1 MSGKKKQASGK
12 GASGWRLNI
21 VYMPIDDIIPYKNN
35 ARRNEEAVPVVKASI
50 EQFGFRVPVCVDR
63 DNVLVYGH
71 TRLLA
76 ARELGMTE
84 LPVVRA
90 DDLTPAQ
97 VRAFRLADNK
107 VAEKSGWDF
116 DRLAKELDKITI
128 DMTQFGFTDIGAGL
142 DDLFDGEA
150 ERKPAAEKAPAKI
163 HVKCPHCGEEFDY
176 DPSSDTE

>member
-12 GASGWRLNI
+12 GASDGRLNI

-128 DMTQFGFTDIGAGL
+128 DMTQFGFTETDLPNIDDFFGA
-142 DDLFDGEA
+142 DEGE
-150 ERKPAAEKAPAKI
+150 KEKEPKKLK
-163 HVKCPHCGEEFDY
+163 VTCPECGKEF
-176 DPSSDTE
+176 EVEV

>member
-1 MSGKKKQASGK
+1 MSRKSSRKADKKADGKM
-12 GASGWRLNI
+12 NI

-116 DRLAKELDKITI
+116 EKLAKELDKITI
-128 DMTQFGFTDIGAGL
+128 DMTQFGFTDIGEGL
-142 DDLFDGEA
+142 DDLFDGSA
-150 ERKPAAEKAPAKI
+150 ERKPAAEKKAEKI
-163 HVKCPHCGEEFDY
+163 HIKCPHCGEEFDY
-176 DPSSDTE
+176 DPSADAE

>member
-1 MSGKKKQASGK
+1 MSRKSSRKADKKADGKM
-12 GASGWRLNI
+12 NI

-116 DRLAKELDKITI
+116 DKLAKELDKITI
-128 DMTQFGFTDIGAGL
+128 DMTQFGFTDIGEGL
-142 DDLFDGEA
+142 DDLFDGSA
-150 ERKPAAEKAPAKI
+150 ERKPAAEKKAEKI
-163 HVKCPHCGEEFDY
+163 HIKCPHCGEEFDY
-176 DPSSDTE
+176 DPSADAE

>member
-12 GASGWRLNI
+12 GASAGRLNI

-35 ARRNEEAVPVVKASI
+35 ARRNEDAVPVVKASI

-97 VRAFRLADNK
+97 VRAFDK
-107 VAEKSGWDF
+107 
-116 DRLAKELDKITI
+116 LAKELDKITI

-150 ERKPAAEKAPAKI
+150 ARKPAAEKAPAKI

-176 DPSSDTE
+176 DPSADAE

>member
-1 MSGKKKQASGK
+1 MSRKSSRKADKKADGKM
-12 GASGWRLNI
+12 NI

-128 DMTQFGFTDIGAGL
+128 DMTQFGFTETELPNI
-142 DDLFDGEA
+142 DDFFGES
-150 ERKPAAEKAPAKI
+150 EEKEKEPKK
-163 HVKCPHCGEEFDY
+163 VKVTCPECGKEF
-176 DPSSDTE
+176 EVEV

>member
-12 GASGWRLNI
+12 GASGGRLNI

-116 DRLAKELDKITI
+116 EKLAKELDKITI
-128 DMTQFGFTDIGAGL
+128 DMTQFGFTDIGEGL

-150 ERKPAAEKAPAKI
+150 GRKPAAEKAPEKI

-176 DPSSDTE
+176 DPSADAE